1 MSRRAVPESEAQPAR
16 AAIAIGVR
24 TRSVVNMAG
33 IVPILPPFGIH
44 RRYSRAMSDE
54 TPRLHID
61 SDWKAQAQA
70 EKDRLAAKEA
80 AREAQAAAGQ
90 PAEGELPP
98 ADFRT
103 LVASLASQ
111 AMMGLGA
118 YGDPQTGRVVI
129 DVVGA
134 QFAIDLL
141 GVLEEK
147 TKGNLTEDE
156 AAELRDV
163 LARLRARFVQIARLV
178 AAQMQREMGAGGEV
192 GLDPG
197 AAAAGAAP
205 AKSGPGKLIMPD

>member
-1 MSRRAVPESEAQPAR
+1 
-16 AAIAIGVR
+16 
-24 TRSVVNMAG
+24 MAG
-33 IVPILPPFGIH
+33 IVPILPPSGIH

-80 AREAQAAAGQ
+80 AREAQAASGQ

-178 AAQMQREMGAGGEV
+178 AAQMQREVGAGGDV

-197 AAAAGAAP
+197 AGAAGAAP

>member
-1 MSRRAVPESEAQPAR
+1 ME
-16 AAIAIGVR
+16 
-24 TRSVVNMAG
+24 
-33 IVPILPPFGIH
+33 
-44 RRYSRAMSDE
+44 E

-70 EKDRLAAKEA
+70 EKERLAEREA
-80 AREAQAAAGQ
+80 ARASRPEAGHEG
-90 PAEGELPP
+90 EGELPP

-103 LVASLASQ
+103 LVATLASQ

-147 TKGNLTEDE
+147 TKGNLTTEEADE
-156 AAELRDV
+156 LKEV
-163 LARLRARFVQIARLV
+163 LAHLRARFVQIARLV
-178 AAQMQREMGAGGEV
+178 AAQMQRETDAGGEASV
-192 GLDPG
+192 AGSIGLGGLKD
-197 AAAAGAAP
+197 AGKP
-205 AKSGPGKLIMPD
+205 ASASGLIIPD